1 MLIKKKLENFN
12 FTFDLSG
19 ALFISEINTLV
30 FSDLH
35 FGKSFSFA
43 KVGNFLP
50 PYDINETIE
59 KVRRLIEK
67 YSPKQ
72 IISLGDNFHDPKT
85 LQIID
90 KINIKK
96 INETFNQLDVI
107 WIDGNHDENLK
118 NKKLIYGKFK
128 KNHSFSNLTFT
139 HIKSQKLEEN
149 LFEFSGHFHP
159 KISFKHN
166 RINYLCKCFVLG
178 KNFCILPAFG
188 SFTGGLDINSSDLKK
203 ILPADKT
210 VIAIG
215 KKKLIEI

>member
-1 MLIKKKLENFN
+1 MLIKKKLVNFS
-12 FTFDLSG
+12 FIFDLSG

-30 FSDLH
+30 ISDLH

-59 KVRRLIEK
+59 KIRKLIEK

-72 IISLGDNFHDPKT
+72 IISLGDSFHESKT
-85 LQIID
+85 LKMID
-90 KINIKK
+90 KISIKK
-96 INETFNQLDVI
+96 INKAFNQLDVI

-128 KNHSFSNLTFT
+128 KNHTFSSLTFT
-139 HIKSQKLEEN
+139 HIKSRKLENN

-166 RINYLCKCFVLG
+166 KINYLCKCFVLG

-188 SFTGGLDINSSDLKK
+188 SFTGGLDINSSELKQ
-203 ILPADKT
+203 ILPKDKT
-210 VIAIG
+210 IIAIG

>member
-1 MLIKKKLENFN
+1 MVIEKKLVNFS
-12 FTFDLSG
+12 FIFDLSG
-19 ALFISEINTLV
+19 AIFITEIDTLV
-30 FSDLH
+30 ISDLH

-43 KVGNFLP
+43 KIGNFLP

-59 KVRRLIEK
+59 KIRRLIEK

-72 IISLGDNFHDPKT
+72 IISLGDNFHEQKT
-85 LQIID
+85 LKMID
-90 KINIKK
+90 KISIKK

-118 NKKLIYGKFK
+118 NKKLIYGRFK
-128 KNHSFSNLTFT
+128 KNHTFSSLTFT
-139 HIKSQKLEEN
+139 HIKSQKLESN
-149 LFEFSGHFHP
+149 SFEFSGHFHP

-166 RINYLCKCFVLG
+166 GINYLCKCFALG

-188 SFTGGLDINSSDLKK
+188 SFTGGLDINSSELKK
-203 ILPADKT
+203 ILPDDKT

>member
-1 MLIKKKLENFN
+1 MLIKKKLVNFS
-12 FTFDLSG
+12 FIFDLSG

-30 FSDLH
+30 ISDLH
-35 FGKSFSFA
+35 LGKSFSFA

-59 KVRRLIEK
+59 SVRRLIEK

-72 IISLGDNFHDPKT
+72 IISLGDNFHEPKT
-85 LQIID
+85 LKMIDQII
-90 KINIKK
+90 IKK
-96 INETFNQLDVI
+96 INETFNQLDMI
-107 WIDGNHDENLK
+107 WIDGNHDGNLK
-118 NKKLIYGKFK
+118 NKNLIYGKFK
-128 KNHSFSNLTFT
+128 KNYTFSNLTFT
-139 HIKSQKLEEN
+139 HIKSRKLENN

-166 RINYLCKCFVLG
+166 RINYLSKCFVLG

-188 SFTGGLDINSSDLKK
+188 SFTGGLDINSSELKK
-203 ILPADKT
+203 ILPEDKT

-215 KKKLIEI
+215 KKRLIEI

>member
-1 MLIKKKLENFN
+1 MLIKKKLVNFN
-12 FTFDLSG
+12 LIFDLSG
-19 ALFISEINTLV
+19 ALFISEIKTLV

-59 KVRRLIEK
+59 KIRKLIEK

-72 IISLGDNFHDPKT
+72 IITLGDNFHEPKT
-85 LQIID
+85 LKMID
-90 KINIKK
+90 KNSIKK
-96 INETFNQLDVI
+96 INKTFNKLDVI

-118 NKKLIYGKFK
+118 NRKLLYGKFK
-128 KNHSFSNLTFT
+128 KNHTFDSLTFT
-139 HIKSQKLEEN
+139 HIKSRKLEN
-149 LFEFSGHFHP
+149 SLFEFSGHFHP

-166 RINYLCKCFVLG
+166 KINYLCKCFVLG

-188 SFTGGLDINSSDLKK
+188 SFTGGLDIDSSELKQ
-203 ILPADKT
+203 ILPKDKT
-210 VIAIG
+210 IIAIG